1 MCASRRTGATG
12 VGVRSSARRAAGL
25 YPVPAH
31 RARGRRGC
39 PREISM
45 SETTGAPGECGVT
58 PPPRL
63 EAPPVV
69 SPSLAGP
76 AEPLDPWFSIWTRPR
91 ATLRQILDGDPRR
104 SVYRLAALGGIAGA
118 LKVATESGPGETA
131 PLAATLAVA
140 VAGGALG
147 GVLFLFLF
155 SGLVRVAG
163 RWLGGLGG
171 TLEIRAALAWSYVP
185 EIWGM
190 ILWLPRGVLLGE
202 EMFQPVPPG
211 IEGNP
216 PAALFF
222 GLLVLAQTLV
232 GFWGLVIGLK
242 CIAEAHRF
250 SAWRALG
257 TLVLVGLMLIVP
269 VGLLMIAARAVS

>member
-1 MCASRRTGATG
+1 
-12 VGVRSSARRAAGL
+12 
-25 YPVPAH
+25 
-31 RARGRRGC
+31 
-39 PREISM
+39 M
-45 SETTGAPGECGVT
+45 SETTGAPDECGVT

-63 EAPPVV
+63 EAPPVITPPPAV
-69 SPSLAGP
+69 SPSFAGRS
-76 AEPLDPWFSIWTRPR
+76 EPLDPWFSIWTRPR
-91 ATLRQILDGDPRR
+91 ATLRQILDDDPRR

-118 LKVATESGPGETA
+118 LKLLTESGAGLTA

-155 SGLVRVAG
+155 TGLLRVAG
-163 RWLGGLGG
+163 RWLGGRGG
-171 TLEIRAALAWSYVP
+171 TLEIRAALAWANVP

-190 ILWLPRGVLLGE
+190 ILWLPRGALLGE
-202 EMFQPVPPG
+202 EMFQPVPSG

-222 GLLVLAQTLV
+222 GLIVLAQTLV

-257 TLVLVGLMLIVP
+257 ALILVGLMLIVP
-269 VGLLMIAARAVS
+269 VGLLMIAAQALS

>member
-1 MCASRRTGATG
+1 
-12 VGVRSSARRAAGL
+12 
-25 YPVPAH
+25 
-31 RARGRRGC
+31 
-39 PREISM
+39 M
-45 SETTGAPGECGVT
+45 SETTGAPGGCGVT
-58 PPPRL
+58 PPHL

-69 SPSLAGP
+69 TPPPFVAPPLAAP
-76 AEPLDPWFSIWTRPR
+76 AEPLDPWFAIWTRPR
-91 ATLRQILDGDPRR
+91 AALRQILDSDPRR
-104 SVYRLAALGGIAGA
+104 SIYRLAALGGIAGA
-118 LKVATESGPGETA
+118 LKLATESGAAETA
-131 PLAATLAVA
+131 PVATTLAIA
-140 VAGGALG
+140 VTGGALG

-155 SGLVRVAG
+155 PGLVRVAG
-163 RWLGGLGG
+163 RWLGGRGG
-171 TLEIRAALAWSYVP
+171 MIEIRAAVAWSNVP

-190 ILWLPRGVLLGE
+190 ALWLPRAVLLGE

-269 VGLLMIAARAVS
+269 VGLLMIAAQALS